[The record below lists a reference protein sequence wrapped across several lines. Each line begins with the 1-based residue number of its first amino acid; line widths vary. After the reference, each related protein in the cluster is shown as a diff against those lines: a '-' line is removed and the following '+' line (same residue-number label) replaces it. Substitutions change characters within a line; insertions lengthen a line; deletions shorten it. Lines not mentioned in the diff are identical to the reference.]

1 MILEKDRNVTLLTH
15 LSGFGNYFFPMG
27 SILFPFIIRELNKG
41 DSKFM
46 DELTKDVVNFNLSYL
61 LYTILLKLLV
71 VPLFVG
77 SLFENLFFFNR
88 FNSALFEIN
97 FNSDNIF
104 EFASLIGIL
113 AIIKFVLIVK
123 ASIAA
128 NKGEY
133 YKYKYVIEFVK

>member
-15 LSGFGNYFFPMG
+15 LSGFGNYFFSMG
-27 SILFPFIIRELNKG
+27 SILFPFIIRELKKG

-61 LYTILLKLLV
+61 LYSILLKLLV

-88 FNSALFEIN
+88 FNTTFFELN

-128 NKGEY
+128 NRGEY
-133 YKYKYVIEFVK
+133 YKYPYVIEFVK